1 MNVRLDLI
9 LDSPVSPD
17 SCRELEGVQK
27 EHRLAPAA
35 VRTWVLCFVY
45 GLVLRAEVRVTD
57 GGMPH
62 ALYSRALCLIS
73 TTIRFKISFKFPVS
87 SQLEFIHTIPEE
99 DFDILTT
106 IITDVGFLGLF
117 PKMIF
122 EMLQNYGR
130 EMEQCQDT
138 YWR

>member
-1 MNVRLDLI
+1 MV
-9 LDSPVSPD
+9 
-17 SCRELEGVQK
+17 
-27 EHRLAPAA
+27 A
-35 VRTWVLCFVY
+35 W
-45 GLVLRAEVRVTD
+45 
-57 GGMPH
+57 PH

-73 TTIRFKISFKFPVS
+73 TTLRFEIFFQFPLS
-87 SQLEFIHTIPEE
+87 SQLEFILTIPEE

-106 IITDVGFLGLF
+106 IITGVGFLGLF

-122 EMLQNYGR
+122 EMFQNYGR